1 MPNDNRRP
9 PPQGQRPQ
17 QARPQQQ
24 QQTQTPPQGEQRPPS
39 KLDEVRTLVKHR
51 MTPAMT
57 RLLAHRSVEDRTRF
71 AQVFLNALE
80 VNPDLIDCSP
90 GSIARAM
97 QHCAEVDLVPGGAYP
112 HAYLIP
118 YWNSDRKVNE
128 VQFQISVWGYVE
140 LIRRSGQ
147 VKKVWADVIYSGD
160 VYETTSGTDGKSI
173 VHKPNWFA
181 PREKRGTLVG
191 AYACALLDNGETV
204 FEPVSAEDLELA
216 RAQNRG
222 KSPAWATW
230 PDQQRQK
237 VALKRLQKYLP
248 KGPADRALEID
259 EDPGTRPR
267 GIIDAEGHEVTVDDE
282 QPQQQGPLDRAV
294 EQHKVE
300 QQVQQTQG
308 GSQTTLDREQL
319 FGMLCDA
326 DERWQRERAR
336 VDAWDEIEALSALA
350 FLRTILGDG
359 VGLDGTPPTM
369 PDCMRLPRDAA

>member
-1 MPNDNRRP
+1 MASNDNRRP
-9 PPQGQRPQ
+9 QGQGQRPQQ

-24 QQTQTPPQGEQRPPS
+24 GQQTKGTDPPS
-39 KLDEVRTLVKHR
+39 KLDEVRALVKHR
-51 MTPAMT
+51 MQPAMS
-57 RLLAHRSVEDRTRF
+57 RLLAHRSPEDRTRF

-80 VNPDLIDCSP
+80 VNPDLIACSP

-118 YWNSDRKVNE
+118 YWNSERKVDE

-160 VYETTSGTDGKSI
+160 VYETNSGTDGKSI

-248 KGPADRALEID
+248 KGPADRALELD

-282 QPQQQGPLDRAV
+282 PAQQQGPLDRAV
-294 EQHKVE
+294 EQNKVD

-308 GSQTTLDREQL
+308 GSQTTLDRDQL
-319 FGMLCDA
+319 FSMLCDA
-326 DERWQRERAR
+326 DERWLRERQR
-336 VDAWDEIEALSALA
+336 VDAWDELEALSALA

-359 VGLDGTPPTM
+359 VGLDGTPPDM
-369 PDCMRLPRDAA
+369 PACMRLPRDAA

>member
-1 MPNDNRRP
+1 MANDNNRRP
-9 PPQGQRPQ
+9 QGQAQQRPQ
-17 QARPQQQ
+17 QAQQRQ
-24 QQTQTPPQGEQRPPS
+24 QAQQQGEQRPPS
-39 KLDEVRTLVKHR
+39 KLDEVRALVKHR
-51 MTPAMT
+51 MQPAMS
-57 RLLAHRSVEDRTRF
+57 RLLAHRSAEDRTRF

-118 YWNSDRKVNE
+118 YWNSERKVNE

-160 VYETTSGTDGKSI
+160 VYETNSGTDGKSI

-222 KSPAWATW
+222 KSPAWTTW

-267 GIIDAEGHEVTVDDE
+267 GIIDAEGHEVPPVDDE
-282 QPQQQGPLDRAV
+282 QTQQAQGPLDRAV

-300 QQVQQTQG
+300 QQAQQQAG
-308 GSQTTLDREQL
+308 VAATTLDRDQL

-336 VDAWDEIEALSALA
+336 VDRWDEIEALSVLA

-359 VGLDGTPPTM
+359 VGVDGTPPDM
-369 PDCMRLPRDAA
+369 PECMVLPRDAA

>member
-1 MPNDNRRP
+1 MVNDNRRP
-9 PPQGQRPQ
+9 QGQGQRPQ
-17 QARPQQQ
+17 QARPQTQA
-24 QQTQTPPQGEQRPPS
+24 QTPPQGEQRPPT
-39 KLDEVRTLVKHR
+39 KLDDVRTLVKHR
-51 MTPAMT
+51 MQPAMT
-57 RLLAHRSVEDRTRF
+57 RLLAHRSPEERTRF

-118 YWNSDRKVNE
+118 YRNNARNVNE

-160 VYETTSGTDGKSI
+160 EWQVASGTDGKSI
-173 VHKPNWFA
+173 THKPNWFA
-181 PREKRGTLVG
+181 PRGKRGELVG
-191 AYACALLDNGETV
+191 AYACALLENGETV

-222 KSPAWATW
+222 KSPAWELW

-248 KGPADRALEID
+248 KGPADRALELD

-267 GIIDAEGHEVTVDDE
+267 GIIDAEGHEVSPVDDE
-282 QPQQQGPLDRAV
+282 PEPAAQGPLDRAV

-326 DERWQRERAR
+326 DERWLRERAR
-336 VDAWDEIEALSALA
+336 VDAWDDIEALSVLA
-350 FLRTILGDG
+350 FLRTVLGDG
-359 VGLDGTPPTM
+359 VGLDGTPPVQ

>member
-1 MPNDNRRP
+1 MANDNRRP
-9 PPQGQRPQ
+9 QGQQRPQ
-17 QARPQQQ
+17 QQRPQQQ
-24 QQTQTPPQGEQRPPS
+24 AQTPPQGEPQRPPT
-39 KLDEVRTLVKHR
+39 KLDEVRALVKHR
-51 MTPAMT
+51 MAPAMS
-57 RLLAHRSVEDRTRF
+57 RLLAHRSAEDRTRF

-80 VNPDLIDCSP
+80 VNPDLIACSP

-118 YWNSDRKVNE
+118 YWNSDRKVDE

-173 VHKPNWFA
+173 IHKPNWFA

-222 KSPAWATW
+222 KSPAWSLW

-248 KGPADRALEID
+248 KGPADRALELD

-267 GIIDAEGHEVTVDDE
+267 GIIDAEGHEVPGDDE
-282 QPQQQGPLDRAV
+282 AEPAAQGPLDRAV
-294 EQHKVE
+294 EQHKVD

-308 GSQTTLDREQL
+308 GSQTTLDRDQL
-319 FGMLCDA
+319 FNMLCDA
-326 DERWQRERAR
+326 DERWNRHRER
-336 VDAWDEIEALSALA
+336 VDGWDDIEALSVLA
-350 FLRTILGDG
+350 FLRTVLGDG
-359 VGLDGTPPTM
+359 VGLDGTPPVQ
-369 PDCMRLPRDAA
+369 PECMRLPRDAA

>member
-1 MPNDNRRP
+1 MGSTDNRR
-9 PPQGQRPQ
+9 PQGQRPQ
-17 QARPQQQ
+17 QARPQTQA
-24 QQTQTPPQGEQRPPS
+24 QTPPQGEQRQPT
-39 KLDEVRTLVKHR
+39 KLDDVRALVKHR
-51 MTPAMT
+51 MTPAIS

-80 VNPDLIDCSP
+80 VNPELIECSP

-112 HAYLIP
+112 HAYLLP
-118 YWNSDRKVNE
+118 YWNKDRKVHE

-140 LIRRSGQ
+140 LIRRAGVQ
-147 VKKVWADVIYSGD
+147 KVWADVIYSGD
-160 VYETTSGTDGKSI
+160 KYKLTSGSAGKSI
-173 VHKPNWFA
+173 EHEPNWFA
-181 PREKRGTLVG
+181 PRAERGKLVG
-191 AYACALLDNGETV
+191 AYACALLENGEV
-204 FEPVSAEDLELA
+204 VCEPVSAEDLELA

-222 KSPAWATW
+222 KSPAWELW

-248 KGPADRALEID
+248 KGPADRALELD

-267 GIIDAEGHEVTVDDE
+267 GIIDAEGHEVSPVDDE
-282 QPQQQGPLDRAV
+282 PQQQQGPLDRAV

-308 GSQTTLDREQL
+308 GSQTTTLDRDQL

-326 DERWQRERAR
+326 DERWQTERAR
-336 VDAWDEIEALSALA
+336 VDGWDDIEALSALA

-359 VGLDGTPPTM
+359 VGLDGTPPVM
-369 PDCMRLPRDAA
+369 PECMRLPRDAA

>member
-1 MPNDNRRP
+1 MADNRRP
-9 PPQGQRPQ
+9 QGQGQRPQ
-17 QARPQQQ
+17 QQARPQGQQGQQ
-24 QQTQTPPQGEQRPPS
+24 QPPS

-51 MTPAMT
+51 MQPAMS

-71 AQVFLNALE
+71 AQVLLNALE

-160 VYETTSGTDGKSI
+160 TYETNSGTDGKSI

-181 PREKRGTLVG
+181 PREKRGHLVG

-222 KSPAWATW
+222 KSPAWTTW

-267 GIIDAEGHEVTVDDE
+267 GIIDAEGHEVQPPTDDAE
-282 QPQQQGPLDRAV
+282 PQPQGPLDRAV

-308 GSQTTLDREQL
+308 GSQATSVVDRDAL
-319 FGMLCDA
+319 FAMLCDA
-326 DERWQRERAR
+326 DERWQRQRPR
-336 VDAWDEIEALSALA
+336 VDGWDEVEALSALG

-359 VGLDGTPPTM
+359 VGLDGTPPIV
-369 PDCMRLPRDAA
+369 PECMRLPRDAA